1 MAGGWVE
8 EQWDSDQKLNEQWSS
23 VLIIIKETATPVVT
37 SHYTIESH
45 WSFVRWSFSQ
55 CPFVSE
61 LVTPWWWPCITEFR
75 TCCNAVMS
83 HSPHP
88 TQPNPWKWGLKW
100 SSKSSWL
107 TAQLKASIQVKGK
120 NQFYFIRHVPCPRT
134 VAPCPQAQQILAL
147 ASKQANACA
156 RPKPP
161 SLTSVWKA
169 HHHLLHRTL
178 FTNPLYYRW
187 PVQCSTLK
195 RGSVDGIIDV

>member
-1 MAGGWVE
+1 M
-8 EQWDSDQKLNEQWSS
+8 
-23 VLIIIKETATPVVT
+23 T

-107 TAQLKASIQVKGK
+107 TAQLKASIQMKEK
-120 NQFYFIRHVPCPRT
+120 KTSSPCPLPKNCCTLPTGSTDPCSCLQTSKCLRSPKATLPHVSVKSSPSPPASHPAHKSFILSVTCAMLHTEKRQRGWNHWCGVLLVEGGQLRGDPAIATRT
-134 VAPCPQAQQILAL
+134 CCCTL
-147 ASKQANACA
+147 
-156 RPKPP
+156 PK
-161 SLTSVWKA
+161 S
-169 HHHLLHRTL
+169 R
-178 FTNPLYYRW
+178 
-187 PVQCSTLK
+187 
-195 RGSVDGIIDV
+195 